1 LEEVKKYIN
10 ENNKRPSSTDKNK
23 KIKKMGNWLS
33 RQQTNYKKQ
42 TQIMMN
48 EEIKLEWENFVNN
61 EKYAKY
67 FK

>member
-1 LEEVKKYIN
+1 
-10 ENNKRPSSTDKNK
+10 
-23 KIKKMGNWLS
+23 MGNWLS